1 MELRLLQYFL
11 AVAREESISAAAQ
24 SLHISQPALST
35 QLKALEEELGKQL
48 LIRGTK
54 GSRRVMLTEE
64 GMLLRKRAEEI
75 LSLVRRAEEEI
86 TGLHC
91 SIQLGSLE
99 VTAGEDFGVSELNGS
114 GYEAYIEDGIYVVNG
129 SMTRENHIV
138 VTVPADFL
146 FQTVALTVN
155 GGVLNVQNIHT
166 QTLLTN
172 CDKGGLHFSG
182 SVEGDAEIQHLH
194 GETALTLQG
203 TQTDF
208 NYELDYEL
216 GHIGVG
222 KKQYAGANG
231 GESVDNQSDKTMRIH
246 CTMGSVSV
254 LFSDIL

>member
-1 MELRLLQYFL
+1 MKKTTNFLTLFLLL
-11 AVAREESISAAAQ
+11 AVIVLAAAVGY
-24 SLHISQPALST
+24 LLWKDSQDTGTALSVSVS
-35 QLKALEEELGKQL
+35 QSAQGELDE
-48 LIRGTK
+48 
-54 GSRRVMLTEE
+54 TEE
-64 GMLLRKRAEEI
+64 QPP
-75 LSLVRRAEEEI
+75 AEEEI

-222 KKQYAGANG
+222 KKQYARANG